1 MDMSEDFKMM
11 AAAREKNF
19 AIKLDTEQSC
29 GMDLITIS
37 VTSNGHQWRSLSLTH
52 SETAKLMEELTRF
65 TNNLI

>member
-19 AIKLDTEQSC
+19 AIKLDTEESC
-29 GMDLITIS
+29 GMDLVTIS

-52 SETAKLMEELTRF
+52 SETFKLMHELEVF
-65 TNNLI
+65 MNGVG